1 MPTRR
6 LPPKLVQ
13 QLHRAAPKLEAAF
26 HRLKTKDHRIG
37 KKDPALLDAQLIRQ
51 GRGGMLVRGLR
62 INRQFPHM
70 RVVLKWDQNGNAR
83 ATISAIA
90 HKVRA
95 HNQRPHSGYMVV
107 GPKAY
112 AISQKIIAMHE
123 VNFPSIEEV
132 IGNVSVPSFG
142 KTRRGRAF
150 LKSISKTGLTA
161 EEIRRCADM
170 ATNRLDMNRKNIII
184 IGVEKGKPI
193 FMPLLDLSQ
202 MPAN

>member
-1 MPTRR
+1 MPIRR
-6 LPPKLVQ
+6 LPSELIKK
-13 QLHRAAPKLEAAF
+13 LHRTAPKLEAVF

-37 KKDPALLDAQLIRQ
+37 KNDPALLDAQLIRQ

-62 INRQFPHM
+62 VNRQFPHT
-70 RVVLKWDQNGNAR
+70 RIVLKWDQNGNAR
-83 ATISAIA
+83 GTISAIA

-95 HNQRPHSGYMVV
+95 HNQRPHSGYYVV

-132 IGNVSVPSFG
+132 IGNASVPSFG
-142 KTRRGRAF
+142 KTKRGHAF
-150 LKSISKTGLTA
+150 LKRVSNTGLTA
-161 EEIRRCADM
+161 EEIRRCADI
-170 ATNRLDMNRKNIII
+170 ATSRLDLNRKNIII